1 MPVYRCDVIYTLSV
15 RAAAI
20 AVHPTKSEFAL
31 LVSAAAGACICH
43 HLLIILYTT
52 HLVCDR
58 EKTHTKYVSYVL
70 EYALTLASY
79 LFVLSRTI
87 AQIPPPR
94 PTPQLTC

>member
-31 LVSAAAGACICH
+31 LVSAAAGACIY
-43 HLLIILYTT
+43 HLLIILHTT

-70 EYALTLASY
+70 EYALTLAFC
-79 LFVLSRTI
+79 LFVLSRTH